1 MIKITTAIADELS
14 SLMNDLDEIKIDRKE
29 ITATIGNLKSQIE
42 ENEEDLLSLRQE
54 ELKKV
59 ERVIE
64 IEKGLGI
71 KHG

>member
-14 SLMNDLDEIKIDRKE
+14 SLMNDLDEIRNERKE
-29 ITATIGNLKSQIE
+29 IISTNDNLRRQIE
-42 ENEEDLLSLRQE
+42 DNEEELLTLRCEEQE
-54 ELKKV
+54 KI

>member
-14 SLMNDLDEIKIDRKE
+14 SLMNDLDEIKVDRKE
-29 ITATIGNLKSQIE
+29 ITATIDNLKSQIE

-59 ERVIE
+59 ERVVE
-64 IEKGLGI
+64 IERRLGI

>member
-14 SLMNDLDEIKIDRKE
+14 SLMNDLDEIRNERKE
-29 ITATIGNLKSQIE
+29 IMSTIDNLKSQIE
-42 ENEEDLLSLRQE
+42 DNEEELLTLRCE
-54 ELKKV
+54 EQYKI

-64 IEKGLGI
+64 IEEGLGI

>member
-14 SLMNDLDEIKIDRKE
+14 SLMNDLDEIRNDRKE
-29 ITATIGNLKSQIE
+29 IISTNDNLRRQIE
-42 ENEEDLLSLRQE
+42 DNEEELVTLRCE
-54 ELKKV
+54 EQYKI

-64 IEKGLGI
+64 IEEGLGI